1 MRKIISALLVLT
13 IIMSLSSAVFA
24 ANEAP
29 SYFHIL
35 KGLVEKNFEKQNISC
50 SVIYNETT
58 NAIEMYV
65 EMVAGTTKYSLKSK
79 QEEVSEL
86 WEELKN
92 IFLNSNKAYYET
104 LKNFDEDDNADIVT
118 ILVEEINKDNR
129 YNSDDIML
137 KIVNDK
143 VVYDFLAE

>member
-1 MRKIISALLVLT
+1 MKKIISILLVLT
-13 IIMSLSSAVFA
+13 IVMSLASTVFA
-24 ANEAP
+24 TNEVPA
-29 SYFHIL
+29 YFYIV
-35 KGLVEKNFEKQNISC
+35 KGVLEKTYEAEGISC

-58 NAIEMYV
+58 KATESYIGLG
-65 EMVAGTTKYSLKSK
+65 ADLKYALKSK
-79 QEEVSEL
+79 Q
-86 WEELKN
+86 KN
-92 IFLNSNKAYYET
+92 IIDAWEKLKDILLNINKNYYET
-104 LKNFDEDDNADIVT
+104 LKNFDEYDNSDIVT